1 MSNSEPENPKVGLDD
16 EVDNMIVVD
25 PDDYQKT
32 KQLQAIN
39 EAKEAVKEMRREK
52 PLTAKGREWDGFH
65 ARMSERVS
73 DYGRE
78 MWSLINK
85 GREKGIIKESDIE
98 ASTIEISEFIF
109 ANGAVQDGDEYRTAK
124 EAEYM
129 AVYTQL
135 TVIEDKLGLGL
146 ELEEDKGP
154 AEI

>member
-52 PLTAKGREWDGFH
+52 PLTGKKREWDGFH
-65 ARMSERVS
+65 SRMSERVS

-78 MWSLINK
+78 MWTLINK
-85 GREKGIIKESDIE
+85 GREKGILKESDIE
-98 ASTIEISEFIF
+98 VGTIDISEFIF
-109 ANGAVQDGDEYRTAK
+109 ANGAVQDGDRYRTAK

-129 AVYTQL
+129 AIYTQL

>member
-1 MSNSEPENPKVGLDD
+1 MSNSEPENSKVSLDD

-39 EAKEAVKEMRREK
+39 EAKEAVREMRREK
-52 PLTAKGREWDGFH
+52 PLTASTKKWDGFH
-65 ARMSERVS
+65 TRMSERVS

-78 MWSLINK
+78 MWTLINK
-85 GREKGIIKESDIE
+85 GKEKGILEESDTE
-98 ASTIEISEFIF
+98 AATIEISEFIF

-154 AEI
+154 AQI